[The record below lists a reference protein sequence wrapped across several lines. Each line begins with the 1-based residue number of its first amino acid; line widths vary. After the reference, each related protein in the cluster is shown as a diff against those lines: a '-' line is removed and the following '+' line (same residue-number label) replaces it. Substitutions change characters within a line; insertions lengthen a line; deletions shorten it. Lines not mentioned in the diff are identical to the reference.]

1 MHTLTLTL
9 SPKVFQRL
17 QEQAKRAGQS
27 PEAVAR
33 DLLMAQLTLPADEPA
48 RLDEA
53 IQAMYATGDLVAMSP
68 DLVRWTDDLRC
79 SLGDEA
85 ELQGLRS
92 EMEDTVLDPPLS
104 QVILEMRGPK
114 Q

>member
-1 MHTLTLTL
+1 MDDI
-9 SPKVFQRL
+9 VG
-17 QEQAKRAGQS
+17 EKRTTAG
-27 PEAVAR
+27 
-33 DLLMAQLTLPADEPA
+33 DEPA
-48 RLDEA
+48 RLDKV

-68 DLVRWTDDLRC
+68 DLVRWTDDLRR

-85 ELQGLRS
+85 ELQELRS